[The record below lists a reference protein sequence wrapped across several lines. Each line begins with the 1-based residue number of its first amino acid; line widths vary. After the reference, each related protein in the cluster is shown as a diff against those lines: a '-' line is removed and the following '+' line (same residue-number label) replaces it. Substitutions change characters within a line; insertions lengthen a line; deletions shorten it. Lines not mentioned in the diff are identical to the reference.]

1 MSSNNQEI
9 RTYPSKGLIIFLSVV
24 IFVSLAM
31 SVVNYFVVDNLALK
45 ITLWVFFAIFFILS
59 LVVLLNEAINYVS
72 FNEESG
78 ALTIH
83 KFIIKK
89 KIQLTEISRIDNIE
103 GFYIFYK
110 DDQEIYRLGTQV
122 KGVNTLIVKLERCGI
137 KIKW

>member
-31 SVVNYFVVDNLALK
+31 SIVNYFVVDNMALK

-78 ALTIH
+78 VLTIH

-89 KIQLTEISRIDNIE
+89 KIQLTEISRIGNIE

-122 KGVNTLIVKLERCGI
+122 KGVNILIVKLERCGI